1 MLLTELAAKGLEV
14 MTETVPQM
22 RRIGILWNPTTPSH
36 PRVLKEIE
44 AAGEKLAV
52 ELLKV
57 PAQTLEDLD
66 DAFST
71 MTQEGVGGFLAVA
84 SPLIVAQAAPLAR
97 FALRHRLPGMF
108 PFKENVE
115 AGGLISYGADRDDLY
130 RRAASYVDKILKGIK
145 PADMPVEQASK
156 YQLVINLKTAK
167 ALGVTVPST
176 VLARADDRM
185 RRRGDIHHR
194 CLRRS

>member
-52 ELLKV
+52 ELRKV

-71 MTQEGVGGFLAVA
+71 MTQEGAGGFLAVA
-84 SPLIVAQAAPLAR
+84 SPLIVAQAVPLAR

-108 PFKENVE
+108 PFKENAE